1 MSEHIDG
8 QPAARRSS
16 ASTPCARRSQDGPST
31 AFDLLPAVYGEDFD
45 RDMAGWL
52 LTKVLC
58 YLTHLEALGAVERL
72 QGEPERWAT
81 L

>member
-1 MSEHIDG
+1 VR
-8 QPAARRSS
+8 AAL
-16 ASTPCARRSQDGPST
+16 QDGPST
-31 AFDLLPAVYGEDFD
+31 AFDLLPAVYGEGFD

-81 L
+81 LP